1 MAFRDGRAART
12 LGRSG
17 GTSDTMLWLVRS
29 LLVVVGRFP
38 PALLDMSKADIFKSN
53 FLFSSGTWP
62 VSGCRNVFRLSLWL
76 MKYTAPSWVESI
88 SQPLGKPGQEECPL
102 WMGDAVPGCTQ
113 QVDFSSSLM
122 KKTLPPRS
130 TPSYMFLVMKAAFDS
145 KGELPLRSTGE
156 EACPFAAPE
165 LRGLGAARG
174 QTPHRSPTPNLV
186 KHLLRPIHQS
196 HLPTP
201 MTSEDLNHQDR
212 CQDASR
218 ENTSNQSAPCP
229 T

>member
-1 MAFRDGRAART
+1 
-12 LGRSG
+12 
-17 GTSDTMLWLVRS
+17 
-29 LLVVVGRFP
+29 
-38 PALLDMSKADIFKSN
+38 
-53 FLFSSGTWP
+53 
-62 VSGCRNVFRLSLWL
+62 
-76 MKYTAPSWVESI
+76 
-88 SQPLGKPGQEECPL
+88 
-102 WMGDAVPGCTQ
+102 
-113 QVDFSSSLM
+113 
-122 KKTLPPRS
+122 
-130 TPSYMFLVMKAAFDS
+130 MKAAFDS

-218 ENTSNQSAPCP
+218 ENTSNQSAPGP
-229 T
+229 TWATGKCGFLGWGWVEIEGIINSGFIYFEIINCISLIYWQTWWDLNFFIVETLTGNSYSQLQINHLIMLAYIQELAEVVSGAIFSS

>member
-1 MAFRDGRAART
+1 
-12 LGRSG
+12 
-17 GTSDTMLWLVRS
+17 
-29 LLVVVGRFP
+29 
-38 PALLDMSKADIFKSN
+38 
-53 FLFSSGTWP
+53 
-62 VSGCRNVFRLSLWL
+62 
-76 MKYTAPSWVESI
+76 
-88 SQPLGKPGQEECPL
+88 
-102 WMGDAVPGCTQ
+102 
-113 QVDFSSSLM
+113 
-122 KKTLPPRS
+122 
-130 TPSYMFLVMKAAFDS
+130 MFLVTKAAFDS

-156 EACPFAAPE
+156 EACPFVAPE

-201 MTSEDLNHQDR
+201 MTSEDLNHQDC

-229 T
+229 TWATGKCGFLGWGWVEIGNSMTCFWKHVLRHCLLGGTGAPEDFFKRFLSCLSLIWPGVPWNIYLDQKKEQVVEILNVFYSFGIRNQVWKHCLTVVYSLQWLFIF